1 MQSPDPRFWTGQG
14 EAGLISSPSAVSPG
28 ECERTSKS
36 PPLCPPLMEA
46 GSPGSLLHC
55 PERLSPSQACGQAR
69 GEAGAFPGTGRLHSP
84 TLQGRKTACG
94 ILHDPPAS
102 VLREVAVDLLAPG
115 ARAAANWRCRFYFC
129 SSPNEVTRPCRLQ
142 GSQLA
147 SSAAQ
152 GLAARTWTGTAEVAA
167 CPGRRDLPGPGAS
180 RAKTR
185 ASQASREAEG
195 LGWVPRNRGSWEPA
209 PWGKLLDDLGLGC
222 SE

>member
-14 EAGLISSPSAVSPG
+14 EAGLTSPPPAVSPG

-36 PPLCPPLMEA
+36 PPPCPPLMEA
-46 GSPGSLLHC
+46 GSLGSRLPC
-55 PERLSPSQACGQAR
+55 PDRLSPSQACGQAR

-94 ILHDPPAS
+94 IFHDPPAS
-102 VLREVAVDLLAPG
+102 VLREAAMDLLAPA
-115 ARAAANWRCRFYFC
+115 ARAAANWCCRFYFC
-129 SSPNEVTRPCRLQ
+129 SGPNEVTRPCRLQ

-152 GLAARTWTGTAEVAA
+152 GLAARTWTGTAKVAT
-167 CPGRRDLPGPGAS
+167 CPGRRDSPGPGAS

-185 ASQASREAEG
+185 ASQASQG
-195 LGWVPRNRGSWEPA
+195 VGGWGGSPGTEDPGSLLRGASSWM
-209 PWGKLLDDLGLGC
+209 
-222 SE
+222 S